1 MPMPIRPNS
10 SEKNSSN
17 YFPIDLNFDSLLNP
31 APMKKQALASDGEAS
46 LLFDI
51 WNNSVVV
58 NNSSCIENRVYKIKG
73 DANNSDIMRLKISGL
88 ISGDAN
94 GIKFTN
100 KGASIIKTIV
110 LGEQNSFSKKSVKKP
125 YSIILAEQQKPKRK
139 STLALANEMK
149 KDKCSELLE
158 KLKNVMKN

>member
-31 APMKKQALASDGEAS
+31 TPMKKQALASDGEAS
-46 LLFDI
+46 LLFDV
-51 WNNSVVV
+51 WNNSVAI
-58 NNSSCIENRVYKIKG
+58 NNASCIENRVYKVSGKT
-73 DANNSDIMRLKISGL
+73 NNSDIMRLKISGL
-88 ISGDAN
+88 ISGDVN

-139 STLALANEMK
+139 STLALASEIK
-149 KDKCSELLE
+149 IDKCSDLLK
-158 KLKNVMKN
+158 KLKDVMKN